1 MDSTREPTSSIRL
14 YDLDFLNNIE
24 FLRYLDGIVGEII
37 NDPESNGYGKIE
49 IEIANRKV
57 VRIWHGTS
65 GKAGYQF

>member
-1 MDSTREPTSSIRL
+1 MDNARESTSSIRL
-14 YDLDFLNNIE
+14 YDLDHLSTE
-24 FLRYLDGIVGEII
+24 FLQYLDDIIGAIV

-57 VRIWHGTS
+57 VRIWHGIS